1 MGTTD
6 SFEKRSILIQGQN
19 RSPITKWTLLKKFV
33 LQAMIIG
40 VCVGAAMGLFALAV
54 GFLYSDSVLNPTET
68 VLLALFTFAISW
80 GLIVVILSIVFL
92 SAFVKFFRLITVQ
105 EKSLNFSFCEEMRSR
120 GISRLSYR
128 SSDWF
133 ISLDQAPLI
142 ALNRKF
148 ITQAEEQKL
157 LSPFELKIILTDIN
171 GREWKIRS
179 HHSSMVELE
188 KWLSSES
195 GH

>member
-1 MGTTD
+1 M
-6 SFEKRSILIQGQN
+6 ILIQGKN
-19 RSPITKWTLLKKFV
+19 ESSLTKWTLLKKFV

-40 VCVGAAMGLFALAV
+40 VCVGAALGLFTLAF
-54 GFLYSDSVLNPTET
+54 GFLYGDSVLSPTET
-68 VLLALFTFAISW
+68 VLLALFTFVLGW

-92 SAFVKFFRLITVQ
+92 PAIVRFFRLVTAQ
-105 EKSLNFSFCEEMRSR
+105 EKYLNFSFCEEMRSL
-120 GISRLSYR
+120 GINRLSYE

-133 ISLDQAPLI
+133 VSLDQTPLI

-157 LSPFELKIILTDIN
+157 PMSPFELKVILTDIN
-171 GREWKIRS
+171 GREWKMRG
-179 HHSSMVELE
+179 HHSSMVKLE
-188 KWLSSES
+188 EWLSNKS